1 MDGAGVF
8 TDMDVTLPQKIS
20 DLPPDGKS
28 SGKTLPFQT
37 AGEEIAN
44 SIIHGLGCLLAAAG
58 LMPLVFRAGG
68 FLGGKGGG
76 STAAAAYI
84 IFSIT
89 MIAMFLA
96 STVYHAVPHQGAK
109 RVLRVLDHSAI
120 YLLIAGTY
128 TPLCL
133 TALRGPW
140 GWSFLGAEW
149 TLAAAGIVLYAVNWK
164 FIKKAELVVYILMGW
179 AILAGWLPLARAVP
193 AVSLILLAAGG
204 AAYTLGTFWYRKHSV
219 RGAHV
224 VWHVFVLAGAVCH
237 WWSVWF
243 MS

>member
-1 MDGAGVF
+1 MNGAGVSIG
-8 TDMDVTLPQKIS
+8 MDVTLPQKIPV
-20 DLPPDGKS
+20 LPLDGES
-28 SGKTLPFQT
+28 RGRTLPRQT

-44 SIIHGLGCLLAAAG
+44 SIIHGLGCLLSAAG
-58 LMPLVFRAGG
+58 LMPLVFRATG
-68 FLGGKGGG
+68 FLGGRGGG
-76 STAAAAYI
+76 ATAAYI
-84 IFSIT
+84 IFSLT
-89 MIAMFLA
+89 MITMFLA

-128 TPLCL
+128 TPFCL

-140 GWSFLGAEW
+140 GWSFLGLEW
-149 TLAAAGIVLYAVNWK
+149 ALAAAGIILYAVNWK

-179 AILAGWLPLARAVP
+179 AILAGWSPLTRTVP
-193 AVSLILLAAGG
+193 AITLILLAAGG
-204 AAYTLGTFWYRKHSV
+204 AAYTMGTFWYRKHGV

-224 VWHVFVLAGAVCH
+224 VWHVFVLVGAICH
-237 WWSVWF
+237 WWSIWF